1 VLGVLGVGCW
11 VLGVLDVLD
20 VLGVLDVLDVLD
32 VLGVCFLFRPSVFL
46 FQMQFAQTFCL
57 LLSFCLVSIGLALPT
72 FSLERLNLSSVVSF
86 VNMVCMMSRRPWI
99 FTC

>member
-1 VLGVLGVGCW
+1 VLG
-11 VLGVLDVLD
+11 VLGVLDVLG
-20 VLGVLDVLDVLD
+20 VLGVL
-32 VLGVCFLFRPSVFL
+32 PSVFL
-46 FQMQFAQTFCL
+46 FQMQFAQMQFAQTFCL